1 MFKKINNSHRNP
13 LYSNFCLHLCDVYFP
28 SILRFWLQTND
39 HYISVVGSI
48 PVYAIPGDLLNF
60 VISSDL
66 TDYYY
71 YYYVKISDIHTEN
84 CLSQVTPYYIIRY
97 TFMTYLVCI
106 KHASSREKDSHVCQQ
121 YFPNLRKRSAT
132 FPFLRLGNHGSDINY
147 RTLPVF
153 SNFWKFLR
161 CVICERDLYCLNFKL
176 NILRRVFTKS
186 NCAITKLVFF
196 FFFFTF

>member
-1 MFKKINNSHRNP
+1 
-13 LYSNFCLHLCDVYFP
+13 
-28 SILRFWLQTND
+28 
-39 HYISVVGSI
+39 
-48 PVYAIPGDLLNF
+48 VYAIPGDLLNF

-153 SNFWKFLR
+153 SNF
-161 CVICERDLYCLNFKL
+161 
-176 NILRRVFTKS
+176 
-186 NCAITKLVFF
+186 
-196 FFFFTF
+196 